1 VISLRVTVR
10 ADDLESFIN
19 RYARHLHGDRIFI
32 FTKNPQPVG
41 TRVKFTL
48 QLQSGE
54 QLLHGKGTVV
64 RVQTDSGDKRH
75 PPGMELVFVPLDDR
89 SQTLVDFMLATRAEE
104 QPAIVRAVSPP
115 PPPKPPLAAV
125 APPPLPPPPKVE
137 KDKDK
142 EKAKW
147 STDAAK
153 VSDDAKTDLHAKQK
167 PAEEE
172 AKAKAE
178 EEAKAKADDDDDAK
192 TNVDSPPVKPQ
203 DPDPIEAAGL
213 DRPSSIAIKLAENVL
228 PDLSAPVSPGPAPAF
243 AEKWRDP
250 LPPGVPA
257 AGTDNTVAANPFT
270 EIPDSAID
278 YFVEW
283 SLEQSIGPRKEPA
296 AVFADIGM
304 SLPGVPV
311 AGSAAEDPFMV
322 PRPATNQKLYL
333 VGGGGV
339 ALGMLLGVG
348 LMFAVRPS
356 APLVTRAAA
365 MPAPPVAAAEP
376 PPAPAEKATE
386 NANEKENANENEN
399 EAANENAKPVAA
411 APVVANP
418 TGDELSV
425 ATHPPGA
432 TLTIDGKPAG
442 ITPTVAH
449 LKPGKHEVSLAKERY
464 TTVQTKVEAPAQ
476 LSIELKRPATTL
488 RVVSSPLG
496 AEVSVA
502 GVVRGR
508 TPTSVKLPAYES
520 YDVQVSLAGAR
531 PWRKSV
537 YLKGTSNEVVAQ
549 LVSLKQQKPAAKR

>member
-1 VISLRVTVR
+1 MGNALPKPAGTSVISLRVTVR

-19 RYARHLHGDRIFI
+19 KYAKHLHGDRIFI

-64 RVQTDSGDKRH
+64 RVQAETSDKRH

-115 PPPKPPLAAV
+115 PPPKPPLSAV
-125 APPPLPPPPKVE
+125 APPPLPKEKEKEKE
-137 KDKDK
+137 KDKPANDNAN
-142 EKAKW
+142 AKL
-147 STDAAK
+147 
-153 VSDDAKTDLHAKQK
+153 DAKLDDLTKDK
-167 PAEEE
+167 DE
-172 AKAKAE
+172 ATSV
-178 EEAKAKADDDDDAK
+178 DA
-192 TNVDSPPVKPQ
+192 VPLPPVAATPPQ
-203 DPDPIEAAGL
+203 DPDPIEPAAL
-213 DRPSSIAIKLAENVL
+213 ERPSTIALKLAENVK
-228 PDLSAPVSPGPAPAF
+228 PEASAPVSPGEAPAF

-283 SLEQSIGPRKEPA
+283 SLEQSIGPRSEPSA
-296 AVFADIGM
+296 QFAEIGM

-311 AGSAAEDPFMV
+311 GGASDDPFLV
-322 PRPATNQKLYL
+322 PKAAGNRKLFM
-333 VGGGGV
+333 VGGGGF
-339 ALGMLLGVG
+339 AAGTLLGVG
-348 LMFAVRPS
+348 LMFALRPS
-356 APLVTRAAA
+356 APMVTRAAV
-365 MPAPPVAAAEP
+365 MPAPEVAAAAAP
-376 PPAPAEKATE
+376 PEAEKAAEPAPAAEKPAAPAPVEKA
-386 NANEKENANENEN
+386 
-399 EAANENAKPVAA
+399 AA
-411 APVVANP
+411 APDPANP
-418 TGDELSV
+418 SGEPELSV
-425 ATHPPGA
+425 VTHPPGA

-442 ITPTVAH
+442 TTPTVAK
-449 LKPGKHEVSLAKERY
+449 LSAGKHEVSLAKERY
-464 TTVQTKVEAPAQ
+464 TTVQTSVEAPGQ

-502 GVVRGR
+502 GVAHGR
-508 TPTSVKLPAYES
+508 TPTSFKLPAYES

-531 PWRKSV
+531 PWRRSV
-537 YLKGTSNEVVAQ
+537 YLKGTGNEVVAQ
-549 LVSLKQQKPAAKR
+549 LVSVKPQKPAAKR